1 MADAVFD
8 EIRQYVQDRTR
19 LCFSGHKL
27 SLFQK
32 KLQQRV
38 EALSLSGLSAYRE
51 FLLVSPTEESVLL
64 DNITT
69 NETCFFRNPRQFDY
83 LRNHIL
89 PRLEEERGNA
99 SFRRLAQG
107 ELSGNLN
114 DMRLRILSAGCSTG
128 EEPYT
133 IAMTVLEALRYP
145 RAWDIQIAA
154 GDLSESC
161 LETARRGFYE
171 TFRMKGIPKKLQSK
185 YMDNSDCGATFKE
198 EVKRLTRFMRL
209 NLNDVMQGDSFP
221 DIATGEPFDIV
232 FCRNVMIY
240 FSPSCQQQLVD
251 SLYRIIA
258 PGGYLFTGD
267 AEPLHLFSHDFTPVR
282 EAGCLI
288 YRKTGSTAHGQAV

>member
-1 MADAVFD
+1 MADASFD

-27 SLFQK
+27 NLFQK

-38 EALSLSGLSAYRE
+38 EELSLSGLSAYKDI
-51 FLLVSPTEESVLL
+51 LLVSPSEESALL
-64 DNITT
+64 DSITT

-83 LRNHIL
+83 LRTHIL

-133 IAMTVLEALRYP
+133 VAMTVLEGLRYP
-145 RAWDIQIAA
+145 RAWDIQIVA
-154 GDLSESC
+154 GDLSECC
-161 LETARRGFYE
+161 LEIARRGFYE
-171 TFRMKGIPKKLQSK
+171 TARLKGIPNKLLNK
-185 YMDNSDCGATFKE
+185 YMDNSADGATFKE
-198 EVKRLTRFMRL
+198 EVRRLTRFMRL
-209 NLNDVMQGDSFP
+209 NLNDVMRGDSFP
-221 DIATGEPFDIV
+221 DTSSTEPFDIV

-240 FSPSCQQQLVD
+240 FSSSCQQQLVD
-251 SLYRIIA
+251 SLYSIIA

-288 YRKTGSTAHGQAV
+288 YRKTGSNAHGQTV

>member
-27 SLFQK
+27 SLFQN

-38 EALSLSGLSAYRE
+38 EALSLSGLSAYKE
-51 FLLVSPTEESVLL
+51 ILLVSPTEESVLL
-64 DNITT
+64 DSITT

-89 PRLEEERGNA
+89 PDIEAEKGTA

-107 ELSGNLN
+107 DHPGQLN

-133 IAMTVLEALRYP
+133 VAMTVLEGLRYP
-145 RAWDIQIAA
+145 RAWDINIVA

-161 LETARRGFYE
+161 LEVARRGFYE
-171 TFRMKGIPKKLQSK
+171 TERLKGIPKKLLNK
-185 YMDNSDCGATFKE
+185 YMDNSADGATFKE
-198 EVKRLTRFMRL
+198 EVRGLTRFVRL
-209 NLNDVMQGDSFP
+209 NLNDVMQGDSHP
-221 DIATGEPFDIV
+221 DISPTEPFDIV

-240 FSPSCQQQLVD
+240 FSSACQQQLVN

-288 YRKTGSTAHGQAV
+288 YRKTGSNAHGQTV